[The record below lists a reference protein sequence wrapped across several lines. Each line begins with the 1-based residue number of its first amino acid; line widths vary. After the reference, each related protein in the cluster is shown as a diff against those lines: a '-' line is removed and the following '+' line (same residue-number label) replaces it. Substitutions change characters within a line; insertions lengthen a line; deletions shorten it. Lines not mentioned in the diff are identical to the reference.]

1 MAIDIVFG
9 LRTHTFYKFNP
20 MKRIILTLLLVLN
33 CVLSLSAQEKA
44 RLGFLSYDSLLH
56 AMPEYAQVQQQ
67 MQQLRQKYEAEAA
80 YNESNFKRQFAE
92 FLQGQKDFPQNI
104 LLKRQRDLQEAMEK
118 GLAFR
123 NQADS
128 LLTQAEADMLKP
140 LYRRLDAA
148 IQSVGM
154 ERGYEYVLNTDR
166 RAYPFMNQAVAEDA
180 TPYVAAKL
188 GLSR

>member
-9 LRTHTFYKFNP
+9 LRTHTFYKFNS

-92 FLQGQKDFPQNI
+92 FLQGQKV
-104 LLKRQRDLQEAMEK
+104 
-118 GLAFR
+118 FR
-123 NQADS
+123 
-128 LLTQAEADMLKP
+128 
-140 LYRRLDAA
+140 Y
-148 IQSVGM
+148 
-154 ERGYEYVLNTDR
+154 
-166 RAYPFMNQAVAEDA
+166 
-180 TPYVAAKL
+180 
-188 GLSR
+188 

>member
-33 CVLSLSAQEKA
+33 SVLSLSAQEKA

-67 MQQLRQKYEAEAA
+67 MQQLRQKYEVEAA

-140 LYRRLDAA
+140 LYSRLDAA